1 MVVLLRLLYVRSR
14 CCPKFIQLVGGGVER
29 FSSFSR
35 RAFTRKI
42 RACLLLLS
50 YEFYELL
57 FLIFSSSHFCF
68 WVELSKTAVPS
79 PSPPLERLLRLS
91 WSFRIRVIS
100 TLTWS
105 IVRKK
110 LWQVQQILHRWKLS
124 SPYPLMGK
132 FFKHFP
138 AVMRDSP

>member
-29 FSSFSR
+29 FSSFSPSFHAKNQGLPPTFKLR
-35 RAFTRKI
+35 VLRTSFPHLLLA
-42 RACLLLLS
+42 LLLLG
-50 YEFYELL
+50 
-57 FLIFSSSHFCF
+57 
-68 WVELSKTAVPS
+68 WVEQNSCSVP
-79 PSPPLERLLRLS
+79 PPPLERLLRLS